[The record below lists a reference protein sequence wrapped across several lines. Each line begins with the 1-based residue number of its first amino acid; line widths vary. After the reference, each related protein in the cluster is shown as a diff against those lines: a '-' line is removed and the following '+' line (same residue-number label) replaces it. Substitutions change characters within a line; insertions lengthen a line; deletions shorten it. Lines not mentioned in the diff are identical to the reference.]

1 MGKSN
6 NHSILRDQLSGS
18 DNCDKGA
25 YILMLSVAED
35 TAITVGKLGV
45 ISFSAGAYA
54 YVGSA
59 LGSGGFQRVRR
70 HIAVFAGH
78 NKKLTWHIDYLSAIA
93 TLRRVYVIATNK
105 RIECDI
111 ARRLSMSP
119 SLTAIK
125 RFGSSDCKCDAH
137 LFYSD
142 NMHRLE
148 PELKEVACGF
158 VGYVTYLEL
167 TEK

>member
-1 MGKSN
+1 MGRSN
-6 NHSILRDQLSGS
+6 NPSILRDQLSAL
-18 DNCDKGA
+18 DNSDKGA
-25 YILMLSVAED
+25 YVLVLTVAED
-35 TAITVGKLGV
+35 ATITVGKLGA
-45 ISFSAGAYA
+45 IPFAAGAYA

-70 HIAVFAGH
+70 HTGVFAGH
-78 NKKLTWHIDYLSAIA
+78 NEKRKWHIDYLSAIA
-93 TLRRVYVIATNK
+93 TLHRVYTITTNK

-111 ARRLSMSP
+111 AEHFRTSP

-137 LFYSD
+137 LFHSN

-148 PELKEVACGF
+148 LDVKKVACSCEGR
-158 VGYVTYLEL
+158 VTCWEL
-167 TEK
+167 SDG